1 MYKLS
6 FVFSSI
12 MIFTLLVSVDCMS
25 KQINENAGTRGGQ
38 VLNIGIGANAVGMG
52 ESYVAVADNV
62 YATYWNPAGLGIVDR
77 NQLGFMHNEWFEDIR
92 HEFLGL
98 VFSIGDVG
106 TFAGSVSYIS
116 MGELERTNEYGDIE
130 GKFRPYDLVIGL
142 SFGSKLSKSISA
154 GISVKVLQEKIDEE
168 KAQVLAL
175 DVGLLYRPPSGRVL
189 LGAGFRNIGTKMK
202 FIEESFSLPLSLNVG
217 AGYRLIDNAF
227 TIATDLELPSDNDPN
242 VGFGFEYKI
251 ISTLNIRAGYRYTFG
266 GNDLGVV
273 SGLRTGIGIEFGRY
287 KLDYAFVPY
296 GDLGQAHRISMI
308 ASF

>member
-1 MYKLS
+1 MRK
-6 FVFSSI
+6 
-12 MIFTLLVSVDCMS
+12 MIFTFSIVIVLVLLIDVDCIS
-25 KQINENAGTRGGQ
+25 KQINENAGTRSGQ

-62 YATYWNPAGLGIVDR
+62 YATYWNPAGLSIIDR
-77 NQLGFMHNEWFEDIR
+77 NQIGLMHNEWFEDIR

-98 VFSIGDVG
+98 VFPVGDVG

-130 GKFRPYDLVIGL
+130 GKFRPYDLIVGL
-142 SFGSKLSKSISA
+142 SFGSKLNSSISA
-154 GISVKVLQEKIDEE
+154 GISAKVLQEKIDEE

-175 DVGLLYRPPSGRVL
+175 DVGLLYRLSKGRAL
-189 LGAGFRNIGTKMK
+189 LGIGLRNLGTKMK
-202 FIEESFSLPLSLNVG
+202 FIEESFSLPMSLNIG
-217 AGYRLIDNAF
+217 AGYRLIDNAL
-227 TIATDLELPSDNDPN
+227 TVATDLELPSDNDPN
-242 VGFGFEYKI
+242 VGLGFEYKI
-251 ISTLNIRAGYRYTFG
+251 VSILNLRAGYRYTFG

-287 KLDYAFVPY
+287 KFDYAFVPY